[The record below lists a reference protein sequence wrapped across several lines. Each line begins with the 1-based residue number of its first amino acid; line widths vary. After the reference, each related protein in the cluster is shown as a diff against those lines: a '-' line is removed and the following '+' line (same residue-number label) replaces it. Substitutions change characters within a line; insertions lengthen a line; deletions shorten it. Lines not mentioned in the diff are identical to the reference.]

1 MIVPPLNLLSDNCAR
16 GVPQGVAKTRPLS
29 TCSSL
34 SAYAARKHLRGSP
47 RRTGRSLAIPALLD
61 FRSAEQ
67 VFRQWQREEPRD
79 PFGPM
84 SAAATALFGRPGPG
98 ALIKSA

>member
-1 MIVPPLNLLSDNCAR
+1 MLLMRACRTA
-16 GVPQGVAKTRPLS
+16 VLVALAVLAAASRTAAQEAASLETRWKKM
-29 TCSSL
+29 
-34 SAYAARKHLRGSP
+34 YG
-47 RRTGRSLAIPALLD
+47 LD